1 MESMLLTDWISLSF
15 ALYGLIV
22 VIGLWKRIAIFQVI
36 AILPLI
42 HLIVLFNSD
51 APILSIG
58 LGALIVVHIFIYTSE
73 ITGND

>member
-58 LGALIVVHIFIYTSE
+58 LGALIVVHIFIYADQIS
-73 ITGND
+73 